1 MNSVNHH
8 LDDCFEKY
16 NKIVIRRAYLI
27 VKNQEEAEDICQEVF
42 CRLEEKRPEIA
53 WINPKAW
60 LLQSAKHLALDHLRK
75 GGKYKTILGLDET
88 MKVELFGVPE
98 YPDPSEFL
106 LQKEEFEKRG
116 NVLGRL
122 RREKPEWYEVI
133 CMSYIEEM
141 DNRTIA
147 KTLGISSGL
156 VSQWKRRAQKWLQKA
171 YEEERDR

>member
-1 MNSVNHH
+1 MNSVNRH
-8 LDDCFEKY
+8 LDDCFTKY
-16 NKIVIRRAYLI
+16 QKIVIRKAYLI

-42 CRLEEKRPEIA
+42 CRLEEGRSEMA
-53 WINPKAW
+53 WLNPKAW

-88 MKVELFGVPE
+88 RKGELFGRLE
-98 YPDPSEFL
+98 YPDPSEFME
-106 LQKEEFEKRG
+106 QKEELQMRG

-122 RREKPEWYEVI
+122 KREKPDWYEVI

-141 DNRTIA
+141 DNQSIG
-147 KTLGISSGL
+147 KVLGISAGL
-156 VSQWKRRAQKWLQKA
+156 VSQWKTRAQKWLRKA